1 MSLSD
6 RRFQRYTLTP
16 GAFSLQRMRGTG
28 FFASIGG
35 WKACRVK
42 DMSSAG
48 ALILAKQE
56 YHLGALIDIE
66 LQTTDGVRMV
76 FRGEVVNLG
85 KDHKT
90 SENKIGVRIHTPD
103 LGSVEST
110 FLENL
115 GKKFREIA

>member
-1 MSLSD
+1 MSLSE

-28 FFASIGG
+28 FFASLGG

-48 ALILAKQE
+48 ALVLAKQE
-56 YHLGALIDIE
+56 YHLGAHIDIE
-66 LQTTDGVRMV
+66 LQTTDGVRMI
-76 FRGEVVNLG
+76 FKGEVVNLG

-90 SENKIGVRIHTPD
+90 SENKIGIRIYAPSE
-103 LGSVEST
+103 GSIESS

-115 GKKFREIA
+115 GKKFRETA